1 MKKVYILSACR
12 TPIGSFGG
20 IFAGLSAIDLG
31 ITASKAAVTK
41 AGIESST
48 INEVFYGNVCSAN
61 LGQAPARQ
69 ITIGSGLGNHI
80 PSTTINKVC
89 SSGLKSVMIAAQ
101 SIMLGDNEVVLAG
114 GTESMSNIPH
124 YLPSMRWGIKYG
136 ASQVIDGL
144 QKDGL
149 TDVYDQIA
157 MGNFADETAV
167 EEGISRAEQDRYAI
181 QSYHRAQEAT
191 NSGRFLKEICPVS
204 VPQRKGDALM
214 IDKDEE
220 CFNVMFDKI
229 PGLRPAFSKE
239 GTVTAANASTINDGA
254 ASIILASEDFVK
266 AHGLTPLAEI
276 VGFSDAA
283 HAPQRFTTAP
293 LIAAPK
299 VLAKVGMNISD
310 MDYFEVN
317 EAFAVVSLA
326 FIKSLGLSE
335 ERVNVNGGA
344 VSLGH
349 PLGASGARILT
360 TLIHTLED
368 KNANLGLA
376 AICNGGGGASAMII
390 KRL

>member
-31 ITASKAAVTK
+31 ISASQGAVIK
-41 AGIESST
+41 AGIESSE

-69 ITIGSGLGNHI
+69 ITIGSGLGNHV

-124 YLPSMRWGIKYG
+124 YLPGMRWGTKYG

-181 QSYHRAQEAT
+181 QSYHRAQDAT

-254 ASIILASEDFVK
+254 ASILLASEDFVK

-390 KRL
+390 ERL